1 MGQPQLLLIMR
12 IIPATLAMFAVI
24 GLSFYAG
31 RVSMEEQQ
39 QREIIERLYW
49 HQRICGVDNPNCDP

>member
-1 MGQPQLLLIMR
+1 MGQPQLLLIMK
-12 IIPATLAMFAVI
+12 IILAMTAVI

-39 QREIIERLYW
+39 QREIVERLYW

>member
-1 MGQPQLLLIMR
+1 MGQPALLLIMR
-12 IIPATLAMFAVI
+12 IIPATLAMLTVI

-39 QREIIERLYW
+39 QRETVERLYW
-49 HQRICGVDNPNCDP
+49 HLRICGVDNPDCDP

>member
-1 MGQPQLLLIMR
+1 MR

-39 QREIIERLYW
+39 QREIVQRLYW
-49 HQRICGVDNPNCDP
+49 HQRICGVDNPACVP

>member
-1 MGQPQLLLIMR
+1 MK
-12 IIPATLAMFAVI
+12 IILAMFAVI

-39 QREIIERLYW
+39 QREIVERLYW
-49 HQRICGVDNPNCDP
+49 HQRICGVDNPACVP